1 MKSSKYTTRSQE
13 NIASGREPVG
23 RMLERARAYE
33 LAGNIV
39 GAESVYRQVLAVTP
53 ENDVAQ
59 HCLGL
64 IAHRKGKLNLAVKL
78 IGKAAV
84 VNPAQP
90 RYRTDLGLLLI
101 KQGKLT
107 EAVPHFEAAAALD
120 PGNVAA
126 HCDLALAL
134 RSQNRFEEAAACCRR
149 ALALDP
155 ENREA
160 HNTLGLALQALGR
173 IEEAVGSFR
182 RAIRSDPSCAEAHNN
197 LGVVLSGR
205 GEPQQASECFRR
217 AIELKPDFVGAR
229 NNLGNSLRAEGKP
242 DQAIACFLEA
252 LALSSENPL
261 TLNNLGIAYRA
272 KGMIEQARASFKR
285 ALAVQPD
292 SPLTHHNLGLTYMAS
307 GEPQVALECFR
318 AALRLNPDYA
328 AARSSLLFCMNY
340 VASAGLESIY
350 SQHVS
355 FGKRFEEP
363 LKRAWRPHTKLAE
376 PTRRLRVGYVS
387 GDFREHAMAPS
398 IEAVLAR
405 HNRNEFE
412 IYCYPTNH
420 LQDEVTGR
428 MRACVDHW
436 YELADLDDD
445 RAAER
450 IRADRIDILV
460 DLSGHTADNRLLVFA
475 RKPAPVQVSW
485 LGYMMTTGL
494 SAIDY
499 RISDGCADPPGTTET
514 LHTETLWRLPSVTVF
529 QPPENSPPVDSLP
542 LSTVGQFTFGCLNN
556 PAKLGSDVVETWARI
571 LTALPDSR
579 LLLGNAGDPAIRNRL
594 VRAFAEHGVSESRL
608 GFQPKLPLAEYL
620 RLHHRIDLGL
630 DPFPYNGGATSCY
643 SLWMGVPFVA
653 LSGDRYMA
661 RMGVSLLTNVG
672 LGSLV
677 AEKPDE
683 YVALACKLA
692 SDPINLAAI
701 RASLRERMANS
712 IADGARF
719 TRNLESA
726 YREMWRRWCRKVST
740 SSGMGF
746 GDQPIS

>member
-1 MKSSKYTTRSQE
+1 
-13 NIASGREPVG
+13 
-23 RMLERARAYE
+23 MLEIARAHE
-33 LAGNIV
+33 LSGNLV
-39 GAESVYRQVLAVTP
+39 EAESAYRQVLAVTP
-53 ENDVAQ
+53 ESDIAL

-78 IGKAAV
+78 VGKAAS

-101 KQGKLT
+101 KQGKLR

-120 PGNVAA
+120 PSNVAA

-134 RSQNRFEEAAACCRR
+134 RSQNRFDEAAACCRR

-173 IEEAVGSFR
+173 IDEAVGSFR
-182 RAIRSDPSCAEAHNN
+182 RAIGSDPNFAEAHNN
-197 LGVVLSGR
+197 LGLILGSR
-205 GEPQQASECFRR
+205 GEPQQASACFRR
-217 AIELKPDFVGAR
+217 AVELQPDFVGAR
-229 NNLGNSLRAEGKP
+229 NNLGNSLRAEGKL
-242 DQAIACFLEA
+242 DQAIACFEEA
-252 LALSSENPL
+252 LALSPENPL
-261 TLNNLGIAYRA
+261 TLNSLGVVYRV
-272 KGMIEQARASFKR
+272 KGMLEQARASFKR
-285 ALAVQPD
+285 ALAVQAD
-292 SPLTHHNLGLTYMAS
+292 LHLSYYNLGLTYIVS
-307 GEPQVALECFR
+307 GEPSVALESFR
-318 AALRLNPDYA
+318 VALRLKPDYA
-328 AARSSLLFCMNY
+328 AAWSSLLFCMNY
-340 VASAGLESIY
+340 MPSSSAETIY
-350 SQHVS
+350 SQHVQ
-355 FGKRFEEP
+355 FAEKFEKPLRQTWQAHASAVEP
-363 LKRAWRPHTKLAE
+363 ARK
-376 PTRRLRVGYVS
+376 LRVGYVS
-387 GDFREHAMAPS
+387 GDFRQHAMAPS

-412 IYCYPTNH
+412 VYCYPTNH

-428 MRACVDHW
+428 MKACADHW
-436 YELADLDDD
+436 CNLADLNDDS
-445 RAAER
+445 AAER
-450 IRADRIDILV
+450 IRDDRIDILV

-485 LGYMMTTGL
+485 LGYMTTTGL

-499 RISDGCADPPGTTET
+499 RLSDEYADPPGRTEA

-529 QPPENSPPVDSLP
+529 QPPEDRSPVSSLP
-542 LSTVGQFTFGCLNN
+542 ALTAGRFTLGCLNN
-556 PAKLGSDVVETWARI
+556 PAKVGPDVVATWARI
-571 LTALPDSR
+571 LTALPDAR
-579 LLLGNAGDPAIRNRL
+579 LLLGHAGDPAIRTRL
-594 VRAFAEHGVSESRL
+594 VQEFAKHRVAESRL

-620 RLHHRIDLGL
+620 HLHHEIDLGL

-677 AEKPDE
+677 AGNPDE

-692 SDPINLAAI
+692 ADPMHLAAI
-701 RASLRERMANS
+701 RGSLRERMAKS
-712 IADGARF
+712 IGDGGRF
-719 TRNLESA
+719 TQNLESA
-726 YREMWRRWCRKVST
+726 YREMWRRWCHKVSS
-740 SSGMGF
+740 SSGAGF
-746 GDQPIS
+746 GDQPRS